1 MGRSGVSLPHLLSHI
16 DVALAMLRRG
26 NAGLLLDFDGT
37 LSEFTLL
44 PDDAVIHPKIVESL
58 SGLVRR
64 LALTVVMSGRAASD
78 VSERVGIEGIVYIGN
93 HGAERIIDGALSV
106 APESAGGGDGMQ
118 ELLDA
123 LRAVVDE
130 PGMVWEDKRF
140 SASIHYRMAADE
152 SRVVERLTAALDTL
166 PQAAGLDVFR
176 GNKLIEI
183 RRRDGVNKGAALDKA
198 IRDWDLSTV
207 IFLGDDTTDADALRV
222 LQRRKAAG
230 AVRGLGVA
238 VMQPGTPAS
247 VLDNADYRLD
257 GVAEVAEFLDQFAQ
271 AAPRVRPSAAPPAP
285 SQPRR

>member
-1 MGRSGVSLPHLLSHI
+1 MGRNNVSLPHLLPRI
-16 DVALAMLRRG
+16 DEALAMLRRG
-26 NAGLLLDFDGT
+26 NSGLLLDFDGT
-37 LSEFTLL
+37 LSEFTPL
-44 PDDAVIHPKIVESL
+44 PDNAVIHPKIVGPL
-58 SGLVRR
+58 TR
-64 LALTVVMSGRAASD
+64 LARKLTLTAVMSGRAASD

-93 HGAERIIDGALSV
+93 HGAECIIDGALSV
-106 APESAGGGDGMQ
+106 APEAAGGGDGMQ
-118 ELLDA
+118 ELLEA

-140 SASIHYRMAADE
+140 SASVHYRMATDE
-152 SRVVERLTAALDTL
+152 SRIVERLTAALDTL
-166 PQAAGLDVFR
+166 PQAAGLDVFQ

-183 RRRDGVNKGAALDKA
+183 RRRDGVNKGDALDKA
-198 IRDWDLSTV
+198 IRDWGLSTV

-222 LQRRKAAG
+222 LRHRRAAG

-257 GVAEVAEFLDQFAQ
+257 GVGEVAEFLDQFAQ
-271 AAPRVRPSAAPPAP
+271 AARRVRPSAAPPAP

>member
-1 MGRSGVSLPHLLSHI
+1 MGRSGVNLPHLLPRI

-37 LSEFTLL
+37 LSEFTPL

-58 SGLVRR
+58 SGLARR

-93 HGAERIIDGALSV
+93 HGAECIIDGALSV
-106 APESAGGGDGMQ
+106 VPEAAGGGDGMQ
-118 ELLDA
+118 GLLEA

-152 SRVVERLTAALDTL
+152 ARVVERLTAALETL
-166 PQAAGLDVFR
+166 PQAEGLDVFQ

-198 IRDWDLSTV
+198 VREWDLSSV

-222 LQRRKAAG
+222 LRRRRAAG

-238 VMQPGTPAS
+238 VIQPGTPAS
-247 VLDNADYRLD
+247 VMDNADYRLD
-257 GVAEVAEFLDQFAQ
+257 GVADVAEFLTRLDALGG
-271 AAPRVRPSAAPPAP
+271 
-285 SQPRR
+285 

>member
-1 MGRSGVSLPHLLSHI
+1 MGRSGVSLPHLLPHI
-16 DVALAMLRRG
+16 DDALAMLRRG

-37 LSEFTLL
+37 LSEFTPL
-44 PDDAVIHPKIVESL
+44 PDDAVIHPKIVEPL
-58 SGLVRR
+58 SGLARR
-64 LALTVVMSGRAASD
+64 LALTAVMSGRSASD
-78 VSERVGIEGIVYIGN
+78 VSERVGIDGIVYIGN

-106 APESAGGGDGMQ
+106 APEAAGGNGGMQ
-118 ELLDA
+118 ALLDA

-140 SASIHYRMAADE
+140 SASVHYRMAADE
-152 SRVVERLTAALDTL
+152 ARIVERLTAALDTL
-166 PQAAGLDVFR
+166 PQAAGLDVFQ

-222 LQRRKAAG
+222 LGRRRAAG

-238 VMQPGTPAS
+238 VMQPGTPTS
-247 VLDNADYRLD
+247 VVDNADYRLD
-257 GVAEVAEFLDQFAQ
+257 GVADVAGFLGCLDAF
-271 AAPRVRPSAAPPAP
+271 VG
-285 SQPRR
+285 